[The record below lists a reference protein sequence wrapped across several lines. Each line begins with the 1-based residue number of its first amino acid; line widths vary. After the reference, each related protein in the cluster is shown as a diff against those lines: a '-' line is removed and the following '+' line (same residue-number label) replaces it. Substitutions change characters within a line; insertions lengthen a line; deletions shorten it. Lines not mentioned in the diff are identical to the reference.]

1 MLKEIKTDTRHYF
14 VDDQNRKQG
23 EYKSYYDDGQ
33 LWGHAFYLNDKRH
46 GEYKY
51 YRSNGQLFEQSFY
64 INGKHHGE
72 YKSYHIN
79 GELEIHCFYQN
90 SCLHGEY
97 NSYYYNGKTNF
108 ATFFYQ
114 GKDLNVDLN
123 SLTEKDKAYIMLSGR
138 LPPKEPSC

>member
-1 MLKEIKTDTRHYF
+1 MLTEIKTDTRHYF
-14 VDDQNRKQG
+14 IDEQNRKQG

-72 YKSYHIN
+72 YKSYHW
-79 GELEIHCFYQN
+79 
-90 SCLHGEY
+90 
-97 NSYYYNGKTNF
+97 NGKLNH
-108 ATFFYQ
+108 ATFYYQ
-114 GKDLNVDLN
+114 GTDLNVN
-123 SLTEKDKAYIMLSGR
+123 PNTLTEKDKTYIMLSGR
-138 LPPKEPSC
+138 LPSKEL